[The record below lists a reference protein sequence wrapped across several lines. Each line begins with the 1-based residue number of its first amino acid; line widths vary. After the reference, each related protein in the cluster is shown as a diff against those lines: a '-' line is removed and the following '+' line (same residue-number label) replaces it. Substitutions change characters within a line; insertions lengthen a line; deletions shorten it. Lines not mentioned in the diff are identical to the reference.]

1 MDSETIAIALLLII
15 IFVSI
20 IVIGIL
26 IYYMYSG
33 GSDSNNTD
41 DDTEV
46 EDLADTINDELANIR
61 LNTQNRRA
69 KAKTTA
75 QSFILDFP
83 ALFVNTP
90 KKRKDSIFIDPI
102 NYDLPNGLQFSIL
115 EPPIINNKVIKQS
128 CLPILNKE
136 DRMCSTVPTR
146 TDLSGILN
154 VEFPTILPNNIENG
168 KIVTFKGI
176 SPAIVTL
183 PNEVA
188 SGLALHFWN
197 NSEITQSLKSN
208 IDIIDQN
215 VSSRNKDL
223 APGQFITLI
232 NTGSVW
238 VVSHKSG
245 DNSLTSVISDN
256 MSSRRSNSGSR
267 LQILSNNGSNT
278 PGSHI
283 EDIETELQSLLN
295 KEW

>member
-1 MDSETIAIALLLII
+1 MENETIAIALLLII

-41 DDTEV
+41 NTEI
-46 EDLADTINDELANIR
+46 EDLTNTINDELENIK
-61 LNTQNRRA
+61 LNTQNRRT

-83 ALFVNTP
+83 ALFASSSR
-90 KKRKDSIFIDPI
+90 KRKDSIVRDPI

-115 EPPIINNKVIKQS
+115 EPPIINNKVVKESSLSIRD
-128 CLPILNKE
+128 KE
-136 DRMCSTVPTR
+136 DCLCSTVPIR
-146 TDLSGILN
+146 EDVSNILN
-154 VEFPTILPNNIENG
+154 VEFPTILPNNIENE
-168 KIVTFKGI
+168 KIITFKSI

-183 PNEVA
+183 PNGSV
-188 SGLALHFWN
+188 SGLTLHFWN
-197 NSEITQSLKSN
+197 NSEISQSLKSN

-215 VSSRNKDL
+215 VSSKNKDL
-223 APGQFITLI
+223 TPGQFITLT

-238 VVSHKSG
+238 IVSHKSE
-245 DNSLTSVISDN
+245 DNSLTSIISDN
-256 MSSRRSNSGSR
+256 ISNRRSNSDSR
-267 LQILSNNGSNT
+267 FQILSNNGDNIS
-278 PGSHI
+278 GSHV